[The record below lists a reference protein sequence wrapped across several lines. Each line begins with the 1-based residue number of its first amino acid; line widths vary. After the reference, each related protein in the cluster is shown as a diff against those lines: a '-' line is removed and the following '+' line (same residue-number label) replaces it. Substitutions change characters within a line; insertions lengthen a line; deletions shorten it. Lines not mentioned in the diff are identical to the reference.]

1 MLKTFFLFITILTFI
16 CTINFAQHTGHQNT
30 AEIKKAIAVLTPTE
44 GNNVKGTVTF
54 SKTGDGIKVIADIEG
69 LTPGKHG
76 IHIHQ
81 YGDCSAPDAES
92 AGGHFNPSDVQHAG
106 PDTQM
111 RHVGDFGNI
120 TADSNGKAHLEM
132 TDKLITFDGKSSII
146 GHAVIIH
153 AKEDDLKSQPSGN
166 AGPRVACGVIGVA
179 KE

>member
-1 MLKTFFLFITILTFI
+1 MLRKLFFLPIIVILVYSTSI
-16 CTINFAQHTGHQNT
+16 AQHSEHTSLAQIN
-30 AEIKKAIAVLTPTE
+30 KAVVVLHPTK

-54 SKTGDGIKVIADIEG
+54 TKESDGIKVVADLEG

-92 AGGHFNPSDVQHAG
+92 AGGHFNPANTQHGG
-106 PDTQM
+106 PNSQS

-120 TADSNGKAHLEM
+120 TADQNGKAHLEL
-132 TDKLITFDGKSSII
+132 TDKNISFEGAGSII
-146 GHAVIIH
+146 GHALVIH

-166 AGPRVACGVIGVA
+166 AGARVACGVIGVA
-179 KE
+179 K